1 MAHPG
6 HDSRAGTRYRGDFE
20 HEAAAMQS
28 LQLAVGLVLLRKAR
42 EAHEAGRHAD
52 VAQLLELAE
61 QELAALVRET
71 GWMSPEPAR
80 RVQ

>member
-6 HDSRAGTRYRGDFE
+6 HDSRARTRYRGDFE

-61 QELAALVRET
+61 QELAALVR
-71 GWMSPEPAR
+71 WEPPAEPPPGQ

>member
-1 MAHPG
+1 
-6 HDSRAGTRYRGDFE
+6 
-20 HEAAAMQS
+20 MQS

>member
-6 HDSRAGTRYRGDFE
+6 HDSRARTRYRGDFE